1 MCVFRE
7 QLARSFMN
15 ILDCFFEPF
24 YEHEA
29 RDPPT
34 NEEIA
39 ALANDIPQLLIFA
52 LTWSVAGTTNRYVR
66 DITQAMA

>member
-1 MCVFRE
+1 
-7 QLARSFMN
+7 MN

-34 NEEIA
+34 SEEVA
-39 ALANDIPQLLIFA
+39 ALASDLPQLVIFA
-52 LTWSVAGTTNRYVR
+52 LTWSVAGTTNR
-66 DITQAMA
+66 